1 MANLGRC
8 ILVLIGTT
16 VSVGEICSALK
27 YSPPLLPPIQSGI
40 EIYYIDSLVLQHLS
54 CSFSCV
60 NGKGDVGRAFR
71 QDGCCV
77 CPGISLHPGA
87 EPHTSSCLLP
97 PHCGMRIRRESKTM
111 GQNRVKQ
118 LKQKLCTSKEK
129 QGINLHF
136 MGRFSHSRK
145 AGLLYPRQNQDSLK
159 A

>member
-1 MANLGRC
+1 MCEPGAQMANLGRC

-71 QDGCCV
+71 QDGCSV
-77 CPGISLHPGA
+77 FALGFHFIQELSPTHPLA
-87 EPHTSSCLLP
+87 CFP
-97 PHCGMRIRRESKTM
+97 PTVG
-111 GQNRVKQ
+111 
-118 LKQKLCTSKEK
+118 
-129 QGINLHF
+129 
-136 MGRFSHSRK
+136 
-145 AGLLYPRQNQDSLK
+145 
-159 A
+159 